1 MSRFFRG
8 SGWMDDNFLE
18 PPAAHH
24 HAASAICRRKQSHP
38 RLEKL
43 LEHRTAA
50 FIGHALA
57 LTSSALLTRQGAVLP
72 PQQQADVHEEGCHFS
87 NI

>member
-1 MSRFFRG
+1 MSRFFRS
-8 SGWMDDNFLE
+8 SGWMDDNFLQ
-18 PPAAHH
+18 PPAA
-24 HAASAICRRKQSHP
+24 HAASAICRRCRKQSQP
-38 RLEKL
+38 GLEKR

-50 FIGHALA
+50 FVGHALA

-72 PQQQADVHEEGCHFS
+72 PQQQAAVHEEGCHFG